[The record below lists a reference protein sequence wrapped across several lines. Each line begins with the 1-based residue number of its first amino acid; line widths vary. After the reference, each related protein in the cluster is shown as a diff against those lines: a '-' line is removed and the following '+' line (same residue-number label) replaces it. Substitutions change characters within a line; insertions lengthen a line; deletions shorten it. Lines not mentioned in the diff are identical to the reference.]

1 MTMIGTDPT
10 VIAVTKIDRAARA
23 LRATSVDHD
32 DVLRRLVAIAPDHV
46 VAAIG
51 SLERQ
56 ARFHGWRSVADHELA
71 ALG

>member
-23 LRATSVDHD
+23 LRATSVDHG
-32 DVLRRLVAIAPDHV
+32 DVLRRVVAIAPDAV

-51 SLERQ
+51 TLERQ
-56 ARFHGWRSVADHELA
+56 ARSHGWRTVADHELG

>member
-1 MTMIGTDPT
+1 MIGTDPT

-46 VAAIG
+46 VAAIVR
-51 SLERQ
+51 SSAMFC
-56 ARFHGWRSVADHELA
+56 ARAGLRPR
-71 ALG
+71 

>member
-23 LRATSVDHD
+23 LRATSVDHG
-32 DVLRRLVAIAPDHV
+32 DVLRRVVAIDPDAV
-46 VAAIG
+46 VAAIAT
-51 SLERQ
+51 LERR
-56 ARFHGWRSVADHELA
+56 ARSHGWRTVADHELG